1 MHVYRNSQKKVGQGE
16 IIIADRYP
24 LKYFWSMSQPMD
36 GPRISNEFDDQENPA
51 RKEKKLYSQIGYPDK
66 IFVLKTALDRLY
78 KRQKYNSSSQINKK
92 VTAIMGL
99 PEGRYLSLVDGNREY
114 QKVLLDIKTR
124 IWEML

>member
-1 MHVYRNSQKKVGQGE
+1 MAE
-16 IIIADRYP
+16 
-24 LKYFWSMSQPMD
+24 PMD
-36 GPRISNEFDDQENPA
+36 GPRINGEFDNQENPGH
-51 RKEKKLYSQIGYPDK
+51 KEENLYSQIGYPDK
-66 IFVLKTALDRLY
+66 IFVLKTDLHKLN

-99 PEGRYLSLVDGNREY
+99 PESRYLSLVDGNRKY